1 MTLPVIRLARGLRRR
16 LQAAAEA
23 AYPEEACGL
32 LVGRAQAPGEI
43 LVDRIAESANVAE
56 GDRRRTFEVDPKVR
70 FDLMRALEESGG
82 TATGERLIGHYHSHP
97 DHPPA
102 PSATDLAM
110 AYEPELVWLIVG
122 VERGRA
128 GAVRGFRLNAAGDGF
143 DELDVGETAERGGP
157 GL

>member
-1 MTLPVIRLARGLRRR
+1 MIRLAPGIRQR

-32 LVGRAQAPGEI
+32 VVGRDTADGSL
-43 LVDRIAESANVAE
+43 LVDRIAESANVAD

-70 FDLMRALEESGG
+70 FDLMRALEGPEGD
-82 TATGERLIGHYHSHP
+82 ATGARLIGHYHSHP
-97 DHPPA
+97 NHPPA

-122 VERGRA
+122 IEGGRA
-128 GAVRGFRLNAAGDGF
+128 DAVRGFRLNAAGDGF
-143 DELDVGETAERGGP
+143 DEVEVTDAATNGGP
-157 GL
+157 GR